1 MISDKLKVNFVELH
15 KTGDKLA
22 NTADD
27 FERTRKRM
35 QSIVGRRTLK
45 YTYIL
50 RDVEVDTMSVG
61 KKKNKNEGLFPL
73 E

>member
-1 MISDKLKVNFVELH
+1 MNKHLRKIKPQ
-15 KTGDKLA
+15 
-22 NTADD
+22 
-27 FERTRKRM
+27 RTRKRM